1 MNTRLTALTLFTITA
16 AAVGLYPATQG
27 AITSPPDK
35 PPGQVTHLTRPP
47 IAEQTPKID
56 VVFVLDTTGSMG
68 GLIEGAK
75 EKIWSIASSMAQAK
89 PAPLI
94 RMGLVA
100 YRDRGDDY
108 VTKVVDLSD
117 DLDSVYATLM
127 DFQADG
133 GGDGPESVNQ
143 ALHDAVN
150 HMSWNSDQQTY
161 KVMFLVGDAPPH
173 MDYQDDVKYPQ
184 TLAKAVQQGITVN
197 AIQCGNDSSTLPIW
211 QQIAKLGSG
220 QSFQVDQSGGA
231 IAIAT
236 PYDEHI
242 ASLSSS
248 LDETRIYFGTEQQR
262 AAKQSKVAATDKLHA
277 EASVA
282 VRARRAVF
290 NASASGERNL
300 LGEQELVEAV
310 TEGKLDLKDIDSD
323 MLPAPLQAMAPEE
336 QLALVKEKADR
347 RDQLQRQIAE
357 LAEERDAFLKKK
369 REELGTSYDAFDD
382 KVYQAVKMQAEEK
395 GLVYSEDESKD

>member
-1 MNTRLTALTLFTITA
+1 MKTHLTALTLFTLTA
-16 AAVGLYPATQG
+16 AAVGLYPVTQG
-27 AITSPPDK
+27 AMTAPPEK
-35 PPGQVTHLTRPP
+35 PPGQPTHIPTPP
-47 IAEQTPKID
+47 IAQTPKID

-68 GLIEGAK
+68 GLIDGAK

-89 PAPLI
+89 PSPEI

-108 VTKVVDLSD
+108 VTQVVDLSA

-150 HMSWNSDQQTY
+150 RISWSDDQQTY

-184 TLAKAVQQGITVN
+184 TLAKAVQQGIVVN

-211 QQIAKLGSG
+211 QQIAQLGSG

-231 IAIAT
+231 IAITT
-236 PYDEHI
+236 PFDERI
-242 ASLSSS
+242 AALSSS
-248 LDETRIYFGTEQQR
+248 LDETRIYFGTEDERQS
-262 AAKQSKVAATDKLHA
+262 KQAKVAATDKLHA

-282 VRARRAVF
+282 VRARRAVY

-310 TEGKLDLKDIDSD
+310 TEGKLDLQDIDRD
-323 MLPAPLQAMAPEE
+323 MLPEPMQTMAPEE
-336 QLALVKEKADR
+336 QLALVKETANR
-347 RDQLQRQIAE
+347 RDTLQRQIAE
-357 LAEERDAFLKKK
+357 LAEERDAFLKQK
-369 REELGTSYDAFDD
+369 REELGAGKDAFDD
-382 KVYQAVKMQAEEK
+382 KVYEAVKAQAEKK
-395 GLVYSEDESKD
+395 GLMYRDE